1 MELKTHVFDNL
12 NVLEQITVNTEHR
25 FNYDCNDVLRVAYPE
40 SAEETTFVVA
50 KVSSDDGSVSLPTG
64 SGLLSVNEND
74 VLALI
79 PKEEY
84 A

>member
-1 MELKTHVFDNL
+1 LTTAVFDNL
-12 NVLEQITVNTEHR
+12 NVLEQISVNTEHR

-40 SAEETTFVVA
+40 NADETTFVVA
-50 KVSSDDGSVSLPTG
+50 KVATDDGSVSLPNG
-64 SGLLSVNEND
+64 SALLSVNEDD